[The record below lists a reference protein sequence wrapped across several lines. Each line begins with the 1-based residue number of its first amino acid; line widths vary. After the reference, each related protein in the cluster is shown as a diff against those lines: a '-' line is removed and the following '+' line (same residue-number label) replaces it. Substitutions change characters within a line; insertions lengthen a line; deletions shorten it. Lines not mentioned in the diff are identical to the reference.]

1 MQRPARPKPGSSPRR
16 YAVLLFPGFPM
27 MAFSAVIEPLRAAN
41 ALGADPPYAWH
52 TVSGR
57 GRTVTSSSGI
67 TLACDFTV
75 AEDPP
80 ADAIVVCSGG
90 DADQIAAAAPLAWIR
105 RNLRRGASIGSVA
118 DGAFYLARA
127 GLLDGFACTLHWQS
141 QPAFAEA
148 FPHIALKR
156 DIFVI
161 DRTRFTSAG
170 GVGAFDMLLEII
182 GREQGE
188 AIARGVA
195 EWFVHDRLKAGA
207 DRERLQLSVRTGLR
221 SPLLLAAVARLEVCM
236 EEGEGVAAIARHLG
250 VPVGRLERACLAELG
265 ERPGVWLRRLRLERA
280 ADLLAHGR
288 LPVQQVALACGYG
301 DAAAFARAFRRQHG
315 RTPEAHRRALR
326 KKHSR

>member
-1 MQRPARPKPGSSPRR
+1 MRLSRTAPRR
-16 YAVLLFPGFPM
+16 FAVLLFPGFPM

-52 TVSGR
+52 TVGAKGR
-57 GRTVTSSSGI
+57 SVTSSSRI
-67 TLACDFTV
+67 ALTCDFTV

-90 DADQIAAAAPLAWIR
+90 DADQIVAAAPLAWIR

-148 FPHIALKR
+148 FPHIDLRR

-161 DRTRFTSAG
+161 DRARFTSAG

-188 AIARGVA
+188 TIARGVA
-195 EWFVHDRLKAGA
+195 EWFVHDRVKAGA
-207 DRERLQLSVRTGLR
+207 DRERLQLSVRSGLR
-221 SPLLLAAVARLEVCM
+221 SPLLLAAVGRLEARM
-236 EEGEGVAAIARHLG
+236 EQGEGVAEIARHLG
-250 VPVGRLERACLAELG
+250 VPVGRLERAALAELG
-265 ERPGVWLRRLRLERA
+265 ERPGAWLRRLRLARA
-280 ADLLAHGR
+280 ADLLAHGS
-288 LPVQQVALACGYG
+288 LPAQQVALAVGYG
-301 DAAAFARAFRRQHG
+301 DAAAFARAFRRLYGLSPQ
-315 RTPEAHRRALR
+315 AHRRAAR
-326 KKHSR
+326 KQHRT